1 MSFVNTIVKRCT
13 TKAVIVPVIIV
24 PAHENTRIIAVLIR
38 PLITLPCRNAVLKF
52 ESSTTLGS
60 SNAPLVRKSSWLFSE
75 PSNTT
80 TRGTITIRQAIT
92 STAYF
97 NTSISILTPFGVCLN
112 LYLSILKEVCPE
124 FSVVVILSVIVTPTF
139 LP

>member
-1 MSFVNTIVKRCT
+1 MYKRQTWNTVTCIEIFGRSAAIRNIFFTSFVNTIVKRCT

-38 PLITLPCRNAVLKF
+38 PLITLPCRKAVLKF
-52 ESSTTLGS
+52 ASSTTLGS

-80 TRGTITIRQAIT
+80 TRGTITIRPVSYTHLDVYKRQI
-92 STAYF
+92 
-97 NTSISILTPFGVCLN
+97 I
-112 LYLSILKEVCPE
+112 
-124 FSVVVILSVIVTPTF
+124 
-139 LP
+139 